1 VDPSPLFVANAQPPH
16 DLIRRARRRDPPAIF
31 GALPPLGLRALNEI
45 TSPMVPTRTT
55 RLTPARP
62 TGLSSSCGSR
72 RCCDLLPSRI
82 GAAASHAVQDNG
94 GLRATDT
101 GIGGDRMGWPVSDMS
116 EPCSRSAAIILSFNG
131 KPSRELVEA
140 LVDRLITLLDAE
152 DAVSYEMEPDAD
164 LEESDEGE
172 TETSSEWHLQDSVQR
187 RRRGTVCNDVRPPSR
202 LSRDMMNARQVQR
215 PLPEH
220 GNVGITADQ
229 GKMPNRNLL
238 AAVTHSCEL
247 QEPRPRALMSES

>member
-1 VDPSPLFVANAQPPH
+1 M
-16 DLIRRARRRDPPAIF
+16 RCR
-31 GALPPLGLRALNEI
+31 I
-45 TSPMVPTRTT
+45 TAACG
-55 RLTPARP
+55 RLTRV
-62 TGLSSSCGSR
+62 L
-72 RCCDLLPSRI
+72 
-82 GAAASHAVQDNG
+82 AA
-94 GLRATDT
+94 
-101 GIGGDRMGWPVSDMS
+101 RMGWPVSDMS
-116 EPCSRSAAIILSFNG
+116 EPCSRSAAIVLSFNG

-187 RRRGTVCNDVRPPSR
+187 RRRGTVCNDARPPSR
-202 LSRDMMNARQVQR
+202 LSRDIMNARQVQR

-247 QEPRPRALMSES
+247 QAPHPWVLMSE